1 MAKSKILKELAN
13 NEVPLDV
20 ALKRL
25 LLICD
30 DLGYKELF
38 SWAEKELNGYFG
50 EESVPE
56 YRNIGM
62 GQILYSGLKGSMIS
76 HLKLTNQPFPI
87 QWIPSKFMDYVCNNY
102 ERSTIANIVER
113 AKTTTSTYSVDLTS
127 IAGFVEVGIAFT
139 SITQKFDSSSYA
151 EIVNKLSNILLKIFM
166 KLDKEYGNLDELDI
180 DVSGKEKAQII
191 SFERQLIVEIG
202 EINFISIGDGNTIKN
217 SKVGMDQQ

>member
-25 LLICD
+25 LIICD
-30 DLGYKELF
+30 DLDYKELF

-62 GQILYSGLKGSMIS
+62 GQILYSGLKGSMVS

-87 QWIPSKFMDYVCNNY
+87 QWMPSKFMDYVCNNY

-113 AKTTTSTYSVDLTS
+113 AKTTSTYSVDLTS
-127 IAGFVEVGIAFT
+127 LAGFIQVGIAFT

-191 SFERQLIVEIG
+191 SFEKQLIVEIG

-217 SKVGMDQQ
+217 SNIGADQQ

>member
-25 LLICD
+25 LIICD
-30 DLGYKELF
+30 DLDYKELF

-62 GQILYSGLKGSMIS
+62 GQILYSGLKGSMVS

-87 QWIPSKFMDYVCNNY
+87 QWMPSKFMDYV
-102 ERSTIANIVER
+102 
-113 AKTTTSTYSVDLTS
+113 
-127 IAGFVEVGIAFT
+127 
-139 SITQKFDSSSYA
+139 
-151 EIVNKLSNILLKIFM
+151 
-166 KLDKEYGNLDELDI
+166 
-180 DVSGKEKAQII
+180 
-191 SFERQLIVEIG
+191 
-202 EINFISIGDGNTIKN
+202 
-217 SKVGMDQQ
+217 

>member
-25 LLICD
+25 LIICD
-30 DLGYKELF
+30 DLEYKELF

-62 GQILYSGLKGSMIS
+62 GQILYSGLKGSMVS

-87 QWIPSKFMDYVCNNY
+87 QWMPSKFMDYVCNNY

-113 AKTTTSTYSVDLTS
+113 AKTTSTYSVDLTS
-127 IAGFVEVGIAFT
+127 LAGFIQVGIAFT

-191 SFERQLIVEIG
+191 SFEKQLIVEIG

-217 SKVGMDQQ
+217 SNIGADQQ

>member
-25 LLICD
+25 LIICD
-30 DLGYKELF
+30 DLDYKELF

-62 GQILYSGLKGSMIS
+62 GQILYSGLKGSMVS
-76 HLKLTNQPFPI
+76 HLKLTNQPFLI
-87 QWIPSKFMDYVCNNY
+87 QWMPSKFMDYVCNNY

-113 AKTTTSTYSVDLTS
+113 AKTTSTYSVDLTS
-127 IAGFVEVGIAFT
+127 LAGFIQVGIAFT

-191 SFERQLIVEIG
+191 SFEKQLIVEIG

-217 SKVGMDQQ
+217 SNIGADQQ

>member
-13 NEVPLDV
+13 NEVPLDG

-25 LLICD
+25 LIICD
-30 DLGYKELF
+30 DLDYKELF

-62 GQILYSGLKGSMIS
+62 GQILYSGLKGSMVS

-87 QWIPSKFMDYVCNNY
+87 QWMPSKFMDYVCNNY

-113 AKTTTSTYSVDLTS
+113 AKTTSTYSVDLTS
-127 IAGFVEVGIAFT
+127 LAGFIQVGIAFT

-191 SFERQLIVEIG
+191 SFEKQLIVEIG
-202 EINFISIGDGNTIKN
+202 EINFINIGDGNTIKN
-217 SKVGMDQQ
+217 SKIGDEQQ